1 MEIIIADKAGFCFGV
16 KRAIDMAEEA
26 GEQEDIACLGPL
38 IHNQQEMAR
47 LAKLGV
53 VVKEKKNIAENDTV
67 LIRTHGIAPEIFAEL
82 NSLDCKVIDAT
93 CPYVKKAQKAA
104 HDAQEEGYQVIILGD
119 KTHAEVQGIKAWTG
133 NEALVVAS
141 YKELQEKDLPEKVAL
156 IAQTTEKEERF
167 AEIEEYIKKQRQD
180 IKIINTICQATRQR
194 QEAAYNLAGQVDLMI
209 IVGGKHSSNTRK
221 LWEVCSKAKIPCY
234 HIEEA
239 GELEPCWFVN
249 INKVGITAG
258 ASTPAWIIEEV
269 KDKMDEIKE
278 QATVEQEKVLND
290 SAVEQGDVAQEA
302 NDHGTENSVD
312 NESDFSKMD
321 DQLNFR
327 SFQAGDIVKG
337 TVVKVS
343 SDEVL
348 VDIGDKSEG
357 IVPANELSY
366 RRVDPSE
373 VVKVGEEIS
382 VEVVRRDSEGNF
394 ILSCKKARQDEALAK
409 LEEAEKNGAII
420 NAPVIEIVK
429 GGLLVDVGI
438 RGFVP
443 ASHVDRVF
451 IEDLNQYLHKELK
464 MKVIELDK
472 ENKKAVLSQKVV
484 MEEEYQQQK
493 QNIWDELEEGQTRK
507 GVVKRLTNFGAFVD
521 IGGIDGLL
529 HVSEM
534 SWTRIQDP
542 TEVVKEGDE
551 LEVSIIKLDR
561 EKERISLSIKPFI
574 KNPWEVAQE
583 KFKVGMIVEGCV
595 VRIAPFGAFIE
606 LMPGVDGLA
615 HISQLSFKHVNKV
628 EDVMEVGQEV
638 KAKIID
644 IDFERKRLSLSLKDI
659 MVDAEKAE
667 YEAFIDQQPKSDRVT
682 IGDMLKS
689 KK

>member
-26 GEQEDIACLGPL
+26 GEQEGIACLGPL

-67 LIRTHGIAPEIFAEL
+67 LLRTHGIAPEIFAEL

-141 YKELQEKDLPEKVAL
+141 YKELQETDLPEKVAL

-312 NESDFSKMD
+312 NEGDFSKMD

>member
-26 GEQEDIACLGPL
+26 GEQEGIACLGPL